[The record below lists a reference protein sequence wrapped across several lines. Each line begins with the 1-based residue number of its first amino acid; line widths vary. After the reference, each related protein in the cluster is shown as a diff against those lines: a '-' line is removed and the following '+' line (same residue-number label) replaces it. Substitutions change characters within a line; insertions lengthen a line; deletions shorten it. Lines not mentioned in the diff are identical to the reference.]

1 MLRSPSH
8 AFLHRTI
15 QATFFIFF
23 FPVFGY
29 PTFFRILLC
38 VQSSTSFHRYF
49 SVRWREEQSKIF
61 ACKSVSKLTVA
72 FVRASIRF
80 TCAKPVRKVALSHTC
95 FRGEGIAFQGP
106 TEGPR
111 FGRVSFFFPKISRE
125 RTGSLVPTACKTN
138 FNNRSMDNG
147 LVLINSRDP
156 IERRVTKATFA
167 LFAFLLKSE
176 RILPAAFQFFFQA
189 KYWQAGEK
197 YGTRKRKIDEQFRNS
212 IDRRPIQR

>member
-1 MLRSPSH
+1 M
-8 AFLHRTI
+8 
-15 QATFFIFF
+15 
-23 FPVFGY
+23 
-29 PTFFRILLC
+29 
-38 VQSSTSFHRYF
+38 
-49 SVRWREEQSKIF
+49 
-61 ACKSVSKLTVA
+61 
-72 FVRASIRF
+72 
-80 TCAKPVRKVALSHTC
+80 
-95 FRGEGIAFQGP
+95 
-106 TEGPR
+106 
-111 FGRVSFFFPKISRE
+111 
-125 RTGSLVPTACKTN
+125 N
-138 FNNRSMDNG
+138 NG

>member
-8 AFLHRTI
+8 TFLHRTI

-23 FPVFGY
+23 FSCFRISLF
-29 PTFFRILLC
+29 FFRILLC

-125 RTGSLVPTACKTN
+125 RTGSLVPTARKTN
-138 FNNRSMDNG
+138 FDNRSMNNG

-176 RILPAAFQFFFQA
+176 RILRRVSFLYDAFQFSSSKVLA
-189 KYWQAGEK
+189 S
-197 YGTRKRKIDEQFRNS
+197 R
-212 IDRRPIQR
+212 